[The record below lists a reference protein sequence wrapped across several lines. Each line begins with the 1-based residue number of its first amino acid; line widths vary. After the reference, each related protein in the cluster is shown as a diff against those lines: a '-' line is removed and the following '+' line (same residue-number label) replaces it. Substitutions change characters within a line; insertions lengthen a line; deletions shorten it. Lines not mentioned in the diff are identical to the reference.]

1 MLVEHGRRESRR
13 EEGKKRDDRRGEIM
27 NKSTVSKHGMQREEN
42 DGWEKVFLYQGPKNK
57 LFLFLKVLENKR
69 DLIPFPSLIWLCP

>member
-1 MLVEHGRRESRR
+1 
-13 EEGKKRDDRRGEIM
+13 M

-42 DGWEKVFLYQGPKNK
+42 DGWEKVFLYQGPNK

-69 DLIPFPSLIWLCP
+69 DLIPSPSLIWLCP

>member
-1 MLVEHGRRESRR
+1 
-13 EEGKKRDDRRGEIM
+13 M